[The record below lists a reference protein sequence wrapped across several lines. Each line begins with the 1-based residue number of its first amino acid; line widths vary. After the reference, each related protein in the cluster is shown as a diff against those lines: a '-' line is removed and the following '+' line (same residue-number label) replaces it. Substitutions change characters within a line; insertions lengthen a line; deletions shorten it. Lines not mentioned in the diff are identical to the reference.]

1 MITPKNPE
9 LNVLLQSSDY
19 LNSNMKKY
27 VQSSKLIYQ
36 KKHSLFYLKGYS
48 KNKNKKFI
56 NSLDITCKRL
66 HQLSY
71 DLKKK
76 FNVNTKYLNII
87 IVDCPQKRKF
97 IDNKFFINGGFTY
110 LNGDTIYIYR
120 FEEFQKVV
128 LHEFLHHHFIYDHN
142 EYLYINNI
150 KINFNEAII
159 EFLATYYQCKF
170 TNTLINDEIKYS
182 KEIAQKVIAINLNN
196 NTNIFSYCV
205 IKYILLQN
213 YKNILINI
221 KNPKYI
227 INYIMNFKLK
237 LKPIKPKYNEELK
250 FVSCSNI

>member
-110 LNGDTIYIYR
+110 LNGDTIYI
-120 FEEFQKVV
+120 
-128 LHEFLHHHFIYDHN
+128 
-142 EYLYINNI
+142 
-150 KINFNEAII
+150 
-159 EFLATYYQCKF
+159 
-170 TNTLINDEIKYS
+170 
-182 KEIAQKVIAINLNN
+182 
-196 NTNIFSYCV
+196 
-205 IKYILLQN
+205 
-213 YKNILINI
+213 
-221 KNPKYI
+221 
-227 INYIMNFKLK
+227 
-237 LKPIKPKYNEELK
+237 
-250 FVSCSNI
+250 